1 MNKKTFNRN
10 QVRFG
15 WVIAIMASRGRMPK
29 TVNGKPLRELP
40 DNFNIKKQFNLSTLE
55 IMSACIDIEET
66 CGVTI
71 NKEDLPMFF
80 TIGGIKQ
87 WLINNGYA
95 PQPKV
100 EDETVTVEETLTEEV
115 SIEAEVTEETIVP
128 DTVKLTPSVEEEPIE
143 ATAVITESLVSYE
156 KVPAVE
162 TTPKEDKCEDFA
174 TRIIFDP
181 MLLDEVPVEERT
193 ATVFVPV
200 GMTEE
205 A

>member
-29 TVNGKPLRELP
+29 TVNGKPPRELP

-55 IMSACIDIEET
+55 IMSACIDIEGT

-100 EDETVTVEETLTEEV
+100 EEETLTKEV

-156 KVPAVE
+156 KVPV
-162 TTPKEDKCEDFA
+162 K
-174 TRIIFDP
+174 
-181 MLLDEVPVEERT
+181 ERT
-193 ATVFVPV
+193 VTVLVPV

>member
-100 EDETVTVEETLTEEV
+100 EE
-115 SIEAEVTEETIVP
+115 VP
-128 DTVKLTPSVEEEPIE
+128 DKKTFTPE
-143 ATAVITESLVSYE
+143 ITS
-156 KVPAVE
+156 
-162 TTPKEDKCEDFA
+162 KEDKCEDFA
-174 TRIIFDP
+174 TRIIFDSVS
-181 MLLDEVPVEERT
+181 LDEVPVEERT

-205 A
+205 AWSGLTDEDRYARLDKNPMYKWENDTWVQIEK

>member
-1 MNKKTFNRN
+1 
-10 QVRFG
+10 
-15 WVIAIMASRGRMPK
+15 
-29 TVNGKPLRELP
+29 
-40 DNFNIKKQFNLSTLE
+40 
-55 IMSACIDIEET
+55 MSACIDIEET

-115 SIEAEVTEETIVP
+115 SIEAEATEETIVP

-143 ATAVITESLVSYE
+143 ATTVITESLVSYE
-156 KVPAVE
+156 KVPV
-162 TTPKEDKCEDFA
+162 K
-174 TRIIFDP
+174 
-181 MLLDEVPVEERT
+181 ERT
-193 ATVFVPV
+193 VTVLVPV

-205 A
+205 AWSGLTDEDRYARLDTNPMYKWENDTWVQIEK

>member
-55 IMSACIDIEET
+55 IMSACIDIEGT

-100 EDETVTVEETLTEEV
+100 EDEAVTVEETPNKKTF
-115 SIEAEVTEETIVP
+115 
-128 DTVKLTPSVEEEPIE
+128 TPK
-143 ATAVITESLVSYE
+143 ITS
-156 KVPAVE
+156 
-162 TTPKEDKCEDFA
+162 KEDKCEDFA

-181 MLLDEVPVEERT
+181 MSLDEVPVEERT

-205 A
+205 AWSGLTDEDRYARLDTNPMYKWENDTWVQIEK